1 MKRDWLL
8 PIGSLIQF
16 ALLLPLARWAHKYQQ
31 PLSELVVTRLR
42 QRKQTSATRSVVNV
56 LNTLK
61 GISRKPL
68 VSGTG
73 PAAAR
78 KHFDGFLTSARLSP
92 WNLTPRGHAI
102 DDAAKIVGQ
111 HLGNHLLGKRPKFI
125 FGQQAHFQKKGLRQL
140 VGREPVLNPGIAVL

>member
-61 GISRKPL
+61 GISRKTWSLAQGQPL
-68 VSGTG
+68 
-73 PAAAR
+73 PASISMA
-78 KHFDGFLTSARLSP
+78 S
-92 WNLTPRGHAI
+92 
-102 DDAAKIVGQ
+102 
-111 HLGNHLLGKRPKFI
+111 
-125 FGQQAHFQKKGLRQL
+125 
-140 VGREPVLNPGIAVL
+140 